1 MLQVVFLRGR
11 EVRDILIRQTNN
23 GDMRNAL
30 PSVLR
35 GLQDSLFE
43 ALSHFCAHLAW
54 DSDEEQFINPHRLQD
69 HCRWKIRGR
78 CEVLEK
84 VQGFQLPGMTA
95 LRRLLTRTF
104 VHSQLLSIQR

>member
-1 MLQVVFLRGR
+1 MLQIVFLGGR
-11 EVRDILIRQTNN
+11 EVRDVLIRQAHN

-35 GLQDSLFE
+35 GLQGSLFE

-54 DSDEEQFINPHRLQD
+54 DSDEEQFIDPYRLQGQR
-69 HCRWKIRGR
+69 RWKVRGR
-78 CEVLEK
+78 GESLEK

-95 LRRLLTRTF
+95 LRRLLTRAL
-104 VHSQLLSIQR
+104 VRSR

>member
-1 MLQVVFLRGR
+1 MLQGVFLRGR
-11 EVRDILIRQTNN
+11 EIRDILIRQTNN

-30 PSVLR
+30 PSMLR

-54 DSDEEQFINPHRLQD
+54 DSDEEQFIDPYRLQG
-69 HCRWKIRGR
+69 HRRWKCRGR
-78 CEVLEK
+78 GEILEK

-95 LRRLLTRTF
+95 LRRLLTRAL
-104 VHSQLLSIQR
+104 VHSGKLPI